1 MVLAAAVAVAPSLAQ
16 GAPPKVDAKLRGT
29 RAPATELK
37 QSKVIAVPG
46 GGTLYRFRQQ
56 VSGVPVLGGEA
67 VVSDPAAAP
76 PGLVVDVTKARIQKP
91 PAPRIPED
99 RAIATADRD
108 VPTREPDQAGA
119 QPGRIF
125 EEQVLTFAED
135 ARIARLLELRLLGR

>member
-91 PAPRIPED
+91 PAIGLC
-99 RAIATADRD
+99 AAA
-108 VPTREPDQAGA
+108 
-119 QPGRIF
+119 PGRNRRPRSAP
-125 EEQVLTFAED
+125 TN
-135 ARIARLLELRLLGR
+135 ARRSRRIR